1 MPDLP
6 NRLRARAGAVLT
18 AAKAA
23 TAMTDIPP
31 ANDHDHDGD
40 VDRDGEGKA
49 IEPGTITKIARRR
62 RERGRFTVEIDG
74 RAGLTLSEE
83 VLVRAGLQ
91 VGDEV
96 DAAALADLASRDET
110 VRATE
115 AALNYLAYR
124 PRSEREVRDRL
135 RRGGYEAD
143 TIERVLEKLR
153 DWRYLDDADF
163 ARRWVEGRSAQ
174 RPRGKRLLEQELR
187 QKGIAAETAREIVD
201 EADLDEAAAAEEL
214 ARRRLPSYAADD
226 RITARRRL
234 SAYLMRRGYGYDI
247 VRTALER
254 AMGTADEAE
263 EDLNNEDDQGRS
275 SDRD

>member
-1 MPDLP
+1 MTDMP
-6 NRLRARAGAVLT
+6 RANDNDNEDEDE
-18 AAKAA
+18 AA
-23 TAMTDIPP
+23 T
-31 ANDHDHDGD
+31 
-40 VDRDGEGKA
+40 
-49 IEPGTITKIARRR
+49 IEPGTITRIARRR
-62 RERGRFTVEIDG
+62 RERGRFAVEIDG

-91 VGDEV
+91 VGDTV
-96 DAAALADLASRDET
+96 DAAALADLARRDET

-143 TIERVLEKLR
+143 TIERVMEKLR
-153 DWRYLDDADF
+153 DWRYLDDTDF
-163 ARRWVEGRSAQ
+163 ARRWVEGRTAQ

-201 EADLDEAAAAEEL
+201 EADLDEAGAAEEL

-226 RITARRRL
+226 PMTARRRL

-247 VRTALER
+247 VRGAVER
-254 AMGTADEAE
+254 AMGTTDEAE
-263 EDLNNEDDQGRS
+263 EGFDNEDD
-275 SDRD
+275 